1 LGEIQLHIGR
11 HCGESEKISMMNK
24 IRSLQQNDL
33 IRGTAVIF
41 LGSIFVGIGNYAFNI
56 IMGRLLGPVDYGI
69 LASLLALTYIINV
82 PSQTVN
88 LTVSHH
94 VAQLSASQNHS
105 GIKSFFQKSF
115 KRTFII
121 GIFSFAIFLSISFFL
136 QDFLHLPKILPLI
149 ILGLMFLL
157 SFASPVIT
165 GTLGGMEKFG
175 EITTN
180 NIINTIAK
188 IVLGI
193 ILLAIGWKVDGAM
206 FAVFLA
212 FLIATVYSFYKV
224 KIPADEKKIKEENID
239 LFGYGK
245 KAFLVSLCLVVLY
258 NIDVVLAKHFLDATQ
273 AGYYATLS
281 LLGKLIF
288 FATSSV
294 GIVTFP
300 LSAKNHQTERKH
312 KKIIYTSII
321 ITLAFSIFTTAI
333 YFLFPNLIVTVLFG
347 AYYTPIIPYLG
358 WVGGIFIFYSLV
370 NLLVLY
376 FLSINKTRFLPFLCV
391 GTLTEIFLISYFH
404 QNIWEIIFIML
415 GVMVCLTIS
424 LFIFLFTKNTNEKTA

>member
-1 LGEIQLHIGR
+1 ML
-11 HCGESEKISMMNK
+11 NK
-24 IRSLQQNDL
+24 LRYLQQNDL
-33 IRGTAVIF
+33 VRGTLIIF
-41 LGSIFVGIGNYAFNI
+41 LGSIFVGLGNYAFNI

-82 PSQTVN
+82 PSQTIN
-88 LTVSHH
+88 LTISRHI
-94 VAQLSASQNHS
+94 AQFNARKNYS
-105 GIKSFFQKSF
+105 GIKSFFQKNF

-121 GIFSFAIFLSISFFL
+121 GIFSFVIFLSISFFL

-180 NIINTIAK
+180 NIINTVSK
-188 IVLGI
+188 IFFA
-193 ILLAIGWKVDGAM
+193 ILLFFVGWRVEGAM
-206 FAVFLA
+206 FAAFLA
-212 FLIATVYSFYKV
+212 FLIATIYSFSRIKF
-224 KIPADEKKIKEENID
+224 PPNGKKIKEGNID

-245 KAFLVSLCLVVLY
+245 KAFLVSLCLVALY
-258 NIDVVLAKHFLDATQ
+258 NIDVVLAKHFLDSVQ

-300 LSAKNHQTERKH
+300 LSAKNYLTEKKH

-321 ITLAFSIFTTAI
+321 ITLAFSILTTAI

-358 WVGGIFIFYSLV
+358 WIGVIFIFYSLV

-376 FLSINKTRFLPFLCV
+376 FLSINKTRFLPFLCA
-391 GTLTEIFLISYFH
+391 GTLAEVFLISYFH
-404 QNIWEIIFIML
+404 KNIWEIIFIML
-415 GVMVCLTIS
+415 GVMACLTAS
-424 LFIFLFTKNTNEKTA
+424 LFIFLFTKNKHEKTA